1 MFNQVQAPPA
11 HVKERAYP
19 KTITQGGDAERY
31 GEIKFRIDETI
42 FAAYDK
48 AELRKAMIL
57 MIESSEFVHTLSL
70 CFDRAKIYTSSTL
83 LVVDTF
89 ENYLA

>member
-31 GEIKFRIDETI
+31 IEMKFRIDETI
-42 FAAYDK
+42 FAAYDN
-48 AELRKAMIL
+48 AEFRKAKIL
-57 MIESSEFVHTLSL
+57 IIESSDFVHTFKSL
-70 CFDRAKIYTSSTL
+70 L
-83 LVVDTF
+83 
-89 ENYLA
+89 